1 MINIVSENINQIQID
16 LLKIL
21 SEKGKAIDVR
31 NSKTLEI
38 HPVCIELTNPKKRL
52 TTLKGRNWNLPFAIG
67 ELAWHLSGSND
78 FDFIS
83 YYSKNWSI
91 AIEEDESVIRE
102 SCYGNQ
108 IFSGQFSMW
117 DRLLNEFDDDIHTRR
132 AVLSLYDS
140 NKSLGLNKKD
150 VACTSTIQFLVRNDK
165 LDCIVNMR
173 SNDVIWGL
181 PNDIFF
187 VTMLQEW
194 LSVVLNVSMGK
205 YYHFIGSLHIYERH
219 YQLMEDILDNPE
231 FFTMEMPKMNSID
244 GISDFLNVEKLIR
257 KGEYDKHEITG
268 YWGDF
273 LDILVLRSN
282 KIADVEKHRIMNSSI
297 YLRALELCPRNYIF
311 RKQKKTDR
319 QSKQSKL

>member
-1 MINIVSENINQIQID
+1 MTNIVSENINQIQIA
-16 LLKIL
+16 LLTML
-21 SEKGKAIDVR
+21 SEKGKTIDVR
-31 NSKTLEI
+31 NSKTLELL
-38 HPVCIELTNPKKRL
+38 PVCIELTNPKNRL

-67 ELAWHLSGSND
+67 ELAWHLDGSND
-78 FDFIS
+78 FNFIS
-83 YYSKNWSI
+83 YYSKNWSV
-91 AIEEDESVIRE
+91 ALEEDESIIRE

-132 AVLSLYDS
+132 AVLSLFDS
-140 NKSLGLNKKD
+140 NNSLGLNKKD

-194 LSVVLNVSMGK
+194 LSIVLNVSVGK

-219 YQLMEDILDNPE
+219 FDLMDRIIANPTYLN
-231 FFTMEMPKMNSID
+231 FCMPEMAGLELIP
-244 GISDFLNVEKLIR
+244 DFLKQESNLRNGLEFK
-257 KGEYDKHEITG
+257 EIQNP
-268 YWGDF
+268 YWNS
-273 LDILVLRSN
+273 LLSVLKLRSSGFSN
-282 KIADVEKHRIMNSSI
+282 KEKENIINKSI
-297 YLRALELCPRNYIF
+297 YKNILRNCPKSYIF
-311 RKQKKTDR
+311 RE
-319 QSKQSKL
+319 LLNA